1 MRTNYEENYND
12 GYYHVGKDIEAF
24 PDAWCVVVWS
34 PRGQGKTYSGLW
46 YSYGHEI
53 KIVYTKRTVEDVNL
67 ILSCSD
73 RDGKLDLSPY
83 KPINRDKGT
92 SIYPVKIQDGLGGFY
107 ECPDGE
113 PIGDP
118 ISMILPLNKI
128 KTVKGFDAS
137 EYDWLLVDEFI
148 PQIGER
154 TSAGNKEGELLL
166 DLYMTM
172 SRDRILRGKG
182 DLKLVLFANAETIST
197 PITNTLDIV
206 DDMAEMQHN
215 NESIRFL
222 KERGILLHRITE
234 EEFTI
239 GTSHQRSGI
248 YKAMKNTSWGAKT
261 FDGDFASNDFTN
273 VKHVS
278 LKKMKCLMSI
288 LYKHHN
294 YYVYISDTGDYYM
307 TTSKAKSP
315 LFNFDLNLENDQK
328 KFFDDWYFKL
338 RNATVENR
346 MKYQKYSM
354 YDLIINY
361 KKFFKI

>member
-1 MRTNYEENYND
+1 MRTNYSENYED
-12 GYYHVGKDIEAF
+12 GYYHVGKDIEKY
-24 PDAWCVVVWS
+24 PDAWCIVVWS
-34 PRGQGKTYSGLW
+34 PRGSGKTYSGLW

-67 ILSCSD
+67 ILSCDD
-73 RDGKLDLSPY
+73 RGGKIDLSPY

-92 SIYPVKIQDGLGGFY
+92 DIYPVKVQDGLGAFY
-107 ECPDGE
+107 NCPDGE
-113 PIGDP
+113 PVGEP
-118 ISMILPLNKI
+118 VSMILPLNKI

-137 EYDWLLVDEFI
+137 EFDWLMVDEFI

-172 SRDRILRGKG
+172 SRDRTARGKG
-182 DLKLVLFANAETIST
+182 DLKLVLFANAEAIST

-206 DDMAEMQHN
+206 DDMAEMQFSG
-215 NESIRFL
+215 ESIRYL
-222 KERGILLHRITE
+222 KERGILLHHIME
-234 EEFTI
+234 NEFSI

-248 YKAMKNTSWGAKT
+248 YRAMKNTSWGAKT

-278 LKKMKCLMSI
+278 LKNKKCLI
-288 LYKHHN
+288 EVKHKTHV
-294 YYVYISDTGDYYM
+294 YYVYLSDEGSYYM
-307 TTSKAKSP
+307 TTSANKAVLSY
-315 LFNFDLNLENDQK
+315 NLNLENDQK
-328 KFFDDWYFKL
+328 LFFDTWYFKL
-338 RNATVENR
+338 RDATMNGL

-354 YDLIINY
+354 YDLIINF

>member
-1 MRTNYEENYND
+1 MRNNYSENYND

-24 PDAWCVVVWS
+24 PDAWCIVVWS
-34 PRGQGKTYSGLW
+34 PRGSGKTYSGLW

-67 ILSCSD
+67 ILSCD
-73 RDGKLDLSPY
+73 DKGGKLDLSPY

-92 SIYPVKIQDGLGGFY
+92 AIYPVKVQDGLGAFY
-107 ECPDGE
+107 NCPEGE

-118 ISMILPLNKI
+118 VSMILPLNKI

-137 EYDWLLVDEFI
+137 EFDWLLVDEFI

-172 SRDRILRGKG
+172 SRDRTARGKG
-182 DLKLVLFANAETIST
+182 DLKLVLFANAEAIST

-206 DDMAEMQHN
+206 DDMAEMQFN
-215 NESIRFL
+215 NESIRYL
-222 KERGILLHRITE
+222 NERGILLHHITE
-234 EEFTI
+234 DEFAI

-248 YKAMKNTSWGAKT
+248 YRAMKNTSWGAKT

-278 LKKMKCLMSI
+278 LKNRKCL
-288 LYKHHN
+288 LEVKHKTHT
-294 YYVYISDTGDYYM
+294 YYIYLSDSGEYYM
-307 TTSKAKSP
+307 TTSQNKAV
-315 LFNFDLNLENDQK
+315 LTYDLNLENDQK
-328 KFFDDWYFKL
+328 LFFDTWYFKL
-338 RNATVENR
+338 RDATMNGL

-354 YDLIINY
+354 YDLIINF
-361 KKFFKI
+361 KKFFKL